1 MQTPAEKRL
10 VDELVRVLKASDGD
24 RGEGARILNVGAGQ
38 SLSIETQLTRAG
50 CVYVSDRT
58 DVDDCDIDHPSV
70 GRTWR
75 CSAEA
80 MPDVGASDYVAV
92 FANYVLEHVPDVG
105 AAAREIYRILK
116 PSGRFIVSVPN
127 PTAPE
132 FVVSRL
138 TPLWLH
144 RMVRGEEAWETHY
157 DYQNVDGLKSL
168 FVELVG
174 RVRQVLGRQGHPA
187 TVGRGHQ
194 RPGVHGPPARRAALR
209 YAGVLDVLRGEA
221 VLAGFRTLETCYY
234 GFTEGYLAR
243 FPVINLLARL
253 YDRMISALG
262 VRRFM
267 GNVCVIFQKPA

>member
-168 FVELVG
+168 FEG
-174 RVRQVLGRQGHPA
+174 
-187 TVGRGHQ
+187 
-194 RPGVHGPPARRAALR
+194 
-209 YAGVLDVLRGEA
+209 
-221 VLAGFRTLETCYY
+221 AGFRTLETCYY